1 VAVYDYEL
9 VNRPIAM
16 RATEGFVKLLVTPD
30 HDMKI
35 LGMRALGVHASTM
48 LEAASFMMQYGRGA
62 RELAEVLH
70 PHPAVTEGL
79 QECVRMLLGTSI
91 YKPHVF
97 RSQLRLSQIDYAEDP
112 AVSTEPSRSS

>member
-1 VAVYDYEL
+1 
-9 VNRPIAM
+9 
-16 RATEGFVKLLVTPD
+16 
-30 HDMKI
+30 MKI
-35 LGMRALGVHASTM
+35 DNSHQH
-48 LEAASFMMQYGRGA
+48 LEAFDAHELLIFAARYCYGRKTIAAGACA

-97 RSQLRLSQIDYAEDP
+97 RNELRLSQIDYVDP
-112 AVSTEPSRSS
+112 EKAHS